1 MVDAQISSKISKL
14 GFVAAVLVVMIH
26 ADVQEGC
33 PESVRLVKDL
43 VTGGV
48 CGLAV
53 PFFFAVSGYLL
64 AGHAGEA
71 GWWGSALKKRVWSLL
86 VPYLIWNVVFFVAD
100 IPRSGASAFGFAT
113 CLGLNPFEMPGVY
126 PLWFVRSL
134 MILVVISPVLV
145 RLVRRQGWRFCALLW
160 VVGALIGLLLDKESD
175 WTKSVTGLI
184 PLTGG
189 IFYFCV
195 GVLLRVGN
203 RLPCVS
209 PGWAWSSLAGGLAL
223 TFAGVGMRWSGCLGG
238 ADMMCRIGVPLALVG
253 TWVLCPERPWPKWLV
268 SCSFPVFALHVFAL
282 GFFNVVIV
290 REVNAVGVF
299 FAKCAVAVLLPMA
312 FAVLIRRF
320 APPVARLLFGG
331 R

>member
-1 MVDAQISSKISKL
+1 MSKL

-33 PESVRLVKDL
+33 PESVRMVKDL
-43 VTGGV
+43 VVGGV

-64 AGHAGEA
+64 AGHVGED

-100 IPRSGASAFGFAT
+100 IPRSGASVSGFAT

-145 RLVRRQGWRFCALLW
+145 RLVRRLGWRFCGVLW
-160 VVGALIGLLLDKESD
+160 LMGTLIGLLLDKDAE
-175 WTKSVTGLI
+175 WTKSATGLI
-184 PLTGG
+184 PFSGG
-189 IFYFCV
+189 VFYFCT
-195 GVLLRVGN
+195 GILLRIEN
-203 RLPCVS
+203 RLPRVT
-209 PGWAWSSLAGGLAL
+209 PGLAWLSLAGGLAL
-223 TFAGVGMRWSGCLGG
+223 TFAGVGVRWSGFGGG
-238 ADMMCRIGVPLALVG
+238 AEMMCRIGVPLALVG
-253 TWVLCPERPWPKWLV
+253 AWILCPVRPWPKWLV

-282 GFFNVVIV
+282 GFFNAFVV

-299 FAKCAVAVLLPMA
+299 FIKCAVAVLLPVV
-312 FAVLIRRF
+312 FAVFIRRF
-320 APPVARLLFGG
+320 APPVAKLLFGG